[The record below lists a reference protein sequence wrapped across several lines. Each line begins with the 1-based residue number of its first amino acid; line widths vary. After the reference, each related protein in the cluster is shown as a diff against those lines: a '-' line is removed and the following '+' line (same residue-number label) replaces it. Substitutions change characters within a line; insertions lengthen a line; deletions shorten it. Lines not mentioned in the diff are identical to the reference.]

1 MKIFLKT
8 GRTRKFPVYLFFA
21 GLALGLGGCVA
32 LYDYPAVAK
41 RFDSQ
46 VSFTALR
53 PDEVYFFLSKDAFP
67 ADIQSTPVGT
77 LFTPQNSQWTDQ
89 KLVGEF
95 QKKAAEMGAN
105 AVIFESVQ
113 TNKLFFGF
121 LYYTGTATAYR
132 LFKQSPSEDADLS
145 ATQYGT
151 QNPDLQRV
159 K

>member
-1 MKIFLKT
+1 MKFFFKPRRTQIFQV
-8 GRTRKFPVYLFFA
+8 FLFFA
-21 GLALGLGGCVA
+21 GLALGLGGCVT

-46 VSFTALR
+46 VSFAALQ
-53 PDEVYFFLSKDAFP
+53 PNEVYFFLSKDAFP

-77 LFTPQNSQWTDQ
+77 LFTPQDSQWTDQ

-105 AVIFESVQ
+105 AVVFESVQ
-113 TNKLFFGF
+113 TNKLLFGF

-132 LFKQSPSEDADLS
+132 LFRQSPSEAADLS

-151 QNPDLQRV
+151 QNPDLQKV